1 MRVCVR
7 AHACM
12 CMFTRV
18 HCLSVCSGEFIVSLC
33 VQESSLSVCVFRR
46 VHCLSVCLGEF
57 MLRLRQLEK
66 SLLSALNESKGRLLD
81 DDR

>member
-1 MRVCVR
+1 M
-7 AHACM
+7 
-12 CMFTRV
+12 
-18 HCLSVCSGEFIVSLC
+18 S
-33 VQESSLSVCVFRR
+33 
-46 VHCLSVCLGEF
+46 LGEF